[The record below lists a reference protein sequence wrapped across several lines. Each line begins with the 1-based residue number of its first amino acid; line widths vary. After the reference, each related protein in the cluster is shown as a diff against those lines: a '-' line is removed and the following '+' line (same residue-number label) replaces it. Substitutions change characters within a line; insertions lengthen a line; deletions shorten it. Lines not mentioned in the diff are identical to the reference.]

1 MRRNC
6 NLELQL
12 VPAAFSVADLN
23 SNYPI
28 HNSMKIE
35 DDDDGYSNK
44 NSNMMMNNRSSTTNQ
59 NQPLTIF
66 YNGKICVCDVTE
78 FQIIKNE
85 IDLREFWARA
95 IILLAS
101 REMEERL
108 KTPRGA
114 AAAAIATTPMSE
126 PCSPSIQSPIYS
138 PTAALSMKRSLQRFL
153 QKRKH
158 RAQATSPYYHH

>member
-78 FQIIKNE
+78 FQ
-85 IDLREFWARA
+85 ARA

>member
-6 NLELQL
+6 NLELRL
-12 VPAAFSVADLN
+12 VPFSVTDLN
-23 SNYPI
+23 SDPYPI
-28 HNSMKIE
+28 RHHHNSMKME
-35 DDDDGYSNK
+35 EYSN
-44 NSNMMMNNRSSTTNQ
+44 SISPTNNAIMSSSGLSTPNQ

-78 FQIIKNE
+78 FQ
-85 IDLREFWARA
+85 ARA

-101 REMEERL
+101 REMEDRL
-108 KTPRGA
+108 KTPTA
-114 AAAAIATTPMSE
+114 AMATTPVSE
-126 PCSPSIQSPIYS
+126 PCSPSVQSPIYS

-158 RAQATSPYYHH
+158 RAQATSPYHR

>member
-12 VPAAFSVADLN
+12 VPAGFSVADLN

-78 FQIIKNE
+78 FQ
-85 IDLREFWARA
+85 ARA

-101 REMEERL
+101 REMKERL

-114 AAAAIATTPMSE
+114 AAAAAIATTPVSE